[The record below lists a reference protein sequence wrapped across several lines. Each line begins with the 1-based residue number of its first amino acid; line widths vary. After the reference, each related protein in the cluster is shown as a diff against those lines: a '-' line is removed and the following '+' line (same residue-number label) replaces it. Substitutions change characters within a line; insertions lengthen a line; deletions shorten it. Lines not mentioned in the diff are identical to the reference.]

1 MEYYSC
7 EQSRKFDRLA
17 IEHLGLSSLVLME
30 NAGRGCAD
38 IIARRQPDCVW
49 ILCGTGNN
57 GGDGLV
63 IARHL
68 QIADVPC
75 RIVLLGN
82 VERLSPDA
90 LSNFDIASRLGLEI
104 AVVEGPGI
112 FKESKAA
119 HTTLVVDAILGTG
132 SRGAPKGLYIDAIR
146 WANRQPAYRV
156 AIDIPSGLNADT
168 GEVIGDCFLADE
180 TLAIA
185 VAKLAFRNLSD
196 RLPVGKVTVVDFGVS
211 VSAMLALS

>member
-1 MEYYSC
+1 MEYFSC
-7 EQSRKFDRLA
+7 EQARQLDRMA
-17 IEHLGLSSLVLME
+17 IEHLGLNSLVLME
-30 NAGRGCAD
+30 NAGRGCAE
-38 IIARRQPDCVW
+38 IIARRQPDCAW

-68 QIADVPC
+68 QIAEIPC
-75 RIVLLGN
+75 RIILLGN

-90 LSNFDIASRLGLEI
+90 STNFDIASRLGLEI
-104 AVVEGPGI
+104 AVVEKSTI
-112 FKESKAA
+112 FEELKAA
-119 HTTLVVDAILGTG
+119 HTTIIVDAILGTG
-132 SRGAPKGLYIDAIR
+132 GRGAPQGIYADAIR

-168 GEVIGDCFLADE
+168 GERIGDCFSADE

-185 VAKLAFRNLSD
+185 VPKLAFRDLLD
-196 RLPVGKVTVVDFGVS
+196 RLPVGRVTVVHLGVS
-211 VSAMLALS
+211 VHALAALS